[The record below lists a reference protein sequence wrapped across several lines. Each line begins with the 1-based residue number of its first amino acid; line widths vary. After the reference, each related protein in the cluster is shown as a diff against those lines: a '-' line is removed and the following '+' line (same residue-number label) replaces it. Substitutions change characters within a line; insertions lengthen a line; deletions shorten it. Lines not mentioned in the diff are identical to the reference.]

1 MRVTRLTSSR
11 SWPRGSAASTTSP
24 GRAGRR
30 ATRRRSPGRSAG
42 AIERPRTSTTSSHR
56 LAPINAATARRGQS
70 RSLGRIGPEG
80 SGGPAVDARL
90 LRAAGRLPHLV
101 DGVDHGQQLL
111 GCARIDRLLDLG
123 GLLGGLPE
131 GLVQVRVLLE
141 MLGLEVVVPEDVEV
155 VLHELG
161 ALLLDVDAAGA
172 EVLVVAGVVLLDDAQ
187 AGLGLDPGL
196 LGVIYAARDVAVGVD
211 DACGAQDGAQGKHR
225 SPFDEESLACR
236 AFILGRC
243 KPRADPD
250 AVLRGRS
257 PR

>member
-70 RSLGRIGPEG
+70 RSLGRIGPAG

-90 LRAAGRLPHLV
+90 LRAARRLPHLV

-111 GCARIDRLLDLG
+111 GGAGIDRLLDLR
-123 GLLGGLPE
+123 GLLRGLPE
-131 GLVQVRVLLE
+131 CLVQVRVLLE
-141 MLGLEVVVPEDVEV
+141 MLRLEIVVPEHVEV
-155 VLHELG
+155 VLDELG
-161 ALLLDVDAAGA
+161 ALFLDVNAARA
-172 EVLVVAGVVLLDDAQ
+172 EELVVGGIVLLDDAE
-187 AGLGLDPGL
+187 ARLGLDACL
-196 LGVIYAARDVAVGVD
+196 LGVVDATRDVAMGVHD
-211 DACGAQDGAQGKHR
+211 TRRAKEGAEGQHR
-225 SPFDEESLACR
+225 SPFQ
-236 AFILGRC
+236 
-243 KPRADPD
+243 
-250 AVLRGRS
+250 
-257 PR
+257 